1 MDARLHYSG
10 ERGCAASDRREED
23 QLLCSTKVRRRT
35 GPCGAVPHMLDMA
48 RYQTEED
55 AEYDSWFL
63 LEPLVEGTGAD
74 AADEVV
80 PMEQV

>member
-1 MDARLHYSG
+1 M
-10 ERGCAASDRREED
+10 
-23 QLLCSTKVRRRT
+23 RRRT